1 MLQSIVAAISVF
13 YVGINFLADLLGTK
27 IDPRTRDRRA

>member
-1 MLQSIVAAISVF
+1 MLQSLVAAISVF
-13 YVGINFLADLLGTK
+13 YVAINFLADLFGTK